1 LNEYLRA
8 IGLGEV
14 NTDTRLSGLIKFV
27 SANPDEQYILG
38 KNNSDTYVE
47 YYKQFGERFGLV
59 LRGDIGEK
67 EEVTIDRCSPYA
79 IAERDMYCSHIEIEN
94 DDGGNVYVII
104 AEDEQTGNELVFHL
118 QNVLDYL
125 DVDKTPPKSN
135 KVNIAGLSLNGTIVL
150 PVIKDEY
157 SEKLRY
163 EEDLFYRE
171 LMHKVRQ
178 GDNEAKELLK
188 IQESETT
195 EMMRERLKTEDF
207 LSVVEGFF
215 IPNENNDTCYSLLGE
230 IEFLE
235 KLVNRKTNEGVY
247 RLTVNVTGTPIEI
260 YINESDIIGM
270 PSIGMRFLGNCWL
283 QGRLV
288 Y

>member
-8 IGLGEV
+8 IGLGEA
-14 NTDTRLSGLIKFV
+14 NTDASLNSLIRFV

-38 KNNSDTYVE
+38 RNNSDTYIE
-47 YYKQFGERFGLV
+47 YYKRFGERFGLA
-59 LRGDIGEK
+59 LRGDIGEQ
-67 EEVTIDRCSPYA
+67 EEVTIDRCAPYA
-79 IAERDMYCSHIEIEN
+79 VAERDMFCSYIEIEN
-94 DDGGNVYVII
+94 SEDNVYVII

-118 QNVLDYL
+118 QNALDYL
-125 DVDKTPPKSN
+125 DADKTPPKSN

-178 GDNEAKELLK
+178 GDSEAKELLK

-195 EMMRERLKTEDF
+195 EVMRERLKTEDF

-215 IPNENNDTCYSLLGE
+215 IPNENDDTCYSLLGE
-230 IEFLE
+230 IELFE
-235 KLVNRKTNEGVY
+235 KLVNRKTNEGVF
-247 RLTVNVTGTPIEI
+247 RIIVNVTGTPIEI
-260 YINESDIIGM
+260 YINEVDLIGA
-270 PSIGMRFLGNCWL
+270 PSVGMRFLGNCWL